1 MPGLNPLPKSRVRGS
16 LEAAE
21 RQSSPWV
28 GVCTRLGQPQRRH
41 CRRPCCRSLLTG
53 PAGFLLPELSA
64 WGAGGHGRSPSPGQP
79 REGPFPEGEPGYVCR
94 ERFTGSSV
102 LRFPLALLFPLVPS
116 IVPSTH
122 RPRPGVGA
130 TGPCRRCL
138 SCHSLGQG
146 AAAPIGW
153 QIPGAPLAVSSFPYH
168 VGNPAPHFSEGLQTP
183 PDANSSKIPE
193 CCYGRIPSA
202 VGSPRSNP
210 SPATAAC

>member
-1 MPGLNPLPKSRVRGS
+1 MGRGGARALPIPGAAQRGPLSGGGAWVRLPGEVYRVVS
-16 LEAAE
+16 AAL
-21 RQSSPWV
+21 PV
-28 GVCTRLGQPQRRH
+28 G
-41 CRRPCCRSLLTG
+41 
-53 PAGFLLPELSA
+53 
-64 WGAGGHGRSPSPGQP
+64 
-79 REGPFPEGEPGYVCR
+79 
-94 ERFTGSSV
+94 
-102 LRFPLALLFPLVPS
+102 S
-116 IVPSTH
+116 IVPSGSQHCPLHTSATS
-122 RPRPGVGA
+122 RSGG
-130 TGPCRRCL
+130 TGPRCRCL

-193 CCYGRIPSA
+193 RCYGRIPSA